1 MKKRLRLKIHVVTL
15 LCGLLFVLWISSIA
29 GCMSIPDRAIIIFGS
44 QDQILGQEARA
55 CTSAGAIRAQ
65 TNSGFGIDPEGF
77 SVLSW
82 NSHKGSQPGWEDDL
96 AIRGQAADFVL
107 LQEAALDAELK
118 ALLKKFA
125 SEWLLA
131 VAFQLGEDDIGIL
144 SAGRV
149 PAHFSCALREPEPLI
164 KIPKVILASTYPING
179 TDRELLIINVHLVN
193 FSIGSEAVQKQA
205 EALKAIVDQHSGP
218 VIIAGDFNTWSE
230 ERQSLIRE
238 KMAEIGLAAVEFDPD
253 NRVEFF
259 SNVVDGLYFRGLEVE
274 KAVSHIVETSD
285 HNPLEVHFSLP
296 KQGKTR

>member
-1 MKKRLRLKIHVVTL
+1 MKKRLRPKIPVVTIL
-15 LCGLLFVLWISSIA
+15 YGLLFGIWAGIIA
-29 GCMSIPDRAIIIFGS
+29 GCMSIPDQAIIIIGS
-44 QDQILGQEARA
+44 QDQILGQEART
-55 CTSAGAIRAQ
+55 CTSAGVSRAQ
-65 TNSGFGIDPEGF
+65 THYGYGIDPDGF

-82 NSHKGSQPGWEDDL
+82 NSHKGSQPGWEEDF

-118 ALLKKFA
+118 ALLSSFA
-125 SEWLLA
+125 SDWLLA

-149 PAHFSCALREPEPLI
+149 PAHFYCALREPEPLI
-164 KIPKVILASTYPING
+164 RIPKVILASTYPFSG

-193 FSIGSEAVQKQA
+193 FTFGSEAVQKQA
-205 EALKAIVDQHSGP
+205 EALKAIVEHHNGP

-238 KMAEIGLAAVEFDPD
+238 KMSEIGLAAVEFDPD
-253 NRVEFF
+253 NRAEFF
-259 SNVVDGLYFRGLEVE
+259 NNVVDGLYFRGLIVE
-274 KAVSHIVETSD
+274 KAVSHSVETSD

-296 KQGKTR
+296 KQGDTR